1 MPQPSTSSTKT
12 WISVL
17 ILVVLGL
24 HAVPVVSYQGVGQTR
39 WPFLAW
45 AMYAR
50 AYKKGPI
57 ETMDRRIVGTTAS
70 GAEFEIN
77 SGIVGLSRPTLRTLY
92 MNPMNKG
99 DTAAAQALL
108 SRLNQDR
115 SDPILEVRL
124 EGTRY
129 TLADTG
135 VVTEPLPVATYR
147 APGGAGR

>member
-12 WISVL
+12 WISIL

-57 ETMDRRIVGTTAS
+57 ETLDRRIKGTTAT
-70 GAEFEIN
+70 GAELEVN
-77 SGIVGLSRPTLRTLY
+77 SGLVGLSRPTLRMLY

-108 SRLNQDR
+108 TRLNHDR
-115 SDPILEVRL
+115 TDPFVEVRL
-124 EGTRY
+124 EGIRY

-135 VVTEPLPVATYR
+135 VVTEPLPVVTYR
-147 APGGAGR
+147 APTQSGR